1 MSKQTTKSEG
11 KRSRVTITGSGNAVS
26 TGKLCAPLKE
36 IKKRRVEGGGKKR
49 GERGYYAFPGAREPA
64 SGQPSGISTVYIY
77 LTNNKW
83 PV

>member
-36 IKKRRVEGGGKKR
+36 IKKRRVEGGEKKEENEDIMR
-49 GERGYYAFPGAREPA
+49 FLVHE
-64 SGQPSGISTVYIY
+64 SQQVDNLLVYRRYIFI
-77 LTNNKW
+77 
-83 PV
+83 

>member
-36 IKKRRVEGGGKKR
+36 IKKRRVEGGKKKR
-49 GERGYYAFPGAREPA
+49 RTRILCVSWCTRA
-64 SGQPSGISTVYIY
+64 S
-77 LTNNKW
+77 KW
-83 PV
+83 TTF